1 MPQIIIEQQFHYTAK
16 MTLIKHF
23 PNANYAN
30 RDVKLEKFFAG
41 GRQSSLRSQNFRG
54 GKIFR

>member
-16 MTLIKHF
+16 MTSNKHY
-23 PNANYAN
+23 PSANYAN
-30 RDVKLEKFFAG
+30 HDVKLEKVFTG
-41 GRQSSLRSQNFRG
+41 GRQSTLRSQNFHG